1 MKREE
6 FIEECSRLSQKELL
20 VIALES
26 RKRAAHR
33 IPPQVQEQFRSLDD
47 VTEVQEIYRET
58 LWGKT
63 HLYLVRPV
71 RTADSKLPVIVNIH
85 GGGWC
90 LDHTE
95 RDIYMSRRFASRLH
109 ALVIDI
115 DYVLA
120 PEYPYPAAIEQIEAL
135 FQEFPALLPSWN
147 GDTDSIVVCG
157 QSAGGNLAAAVLE
170 RGNIPGELGIRAQIL
185 CYLPTDNYTSH
196 FGGRDLDER
205 GKATEY
211 YGFFY
216 NRNFE
221 ERKNHDVSLVFS
233 TPKELENL
241 PATDIITAGLDD
253 LMPEG
258 KRYND
263 LLRENGIKGSYRCF
277 EKSRH
282 GFLVNLYDEYQ
293 ECEDYVVSL
302 MKRYLYSEREDH
314 NV

>member
-6 FIEECSRLSQKELL
+6 FIEECKKLSQEQLNK
-20 VIALES
+20 IALES
-26 RKRAAHR
+26 RERALHR
-33 IPPQVQEQFRSLDD
+33 IPADVQKQFRSLDD
-47 VTEVQEIYRET
+47 VTTVQELFQNT
-58 LWGKT
+58 DWGKT
-63 HLYLVRPV
+63 HLYLVRPAY
-71 RTADSKLPVIVNIH
+71 TDSEKLPVVVNIH

-95 RDIYMSRRFASRLH
+95 RDIYMSRRFAHRLH
-109 ALVIDI
+109 ALVVDI

-135 FQEFPALLPSWN
+135 FQEFPSILPAWGGN
-147 GDTDSIVVCG
+147 PGDIVVCG

-170 RGNIPGELGIRAQIL
+170 RGNVPAELGIRAQIL

-196 FGGRDLDER
+196 FGDQDLDER
-205 GKATEY
+205 GKSTEY

-216 NRNFE
+216 NRNFA

-233 TPKELENL
+233 TPEELKRL
-241 PATDIITAGLDD
+241 PATEVITAGLDN

-263 LLRENGIKGSYRCF
+263 LLRENKVPGSYRCF
-277 EKSRH
+277 ENSHH

-293 ECEDYVVSL
+293 ECEDYVVAL
-302 MKRYLYSEREDH
+302 MRQYLDSTRKD
-314 NV
+314 